1 MPASD
6 CASSVCRDGAIY
18 LLRENIDEREQ
29 TIIGIT
35 GVLKEYESLP
45 YGEFKKQTGR
55 EAELY
60 HTTLFCAEIP
70 DSSIDIIYNGEYD
83 EAIAGAALADEAM
96 PIRLQGPLHALLDGV
111 KEEMPLTE
119 FAKALSAD
127 GAAEAVVEQLEGGG
141 TAYYVGNK
149 YVQIQ
154 FDSDKNGKY
163 DRNLL
168 ISLDEST
175 EETIIPESV
184 AWLEMRN

>member
-1 MPASD
+1 MTRLPASD

-18 LLRENIDEREQ
+18 LLRENIDEGEKDRCTDRCVAKHITVQSFVWYNFTVVDSVKCICVLLSACGKNEREQ

-83 EAIAGAALADEAM
+83 
-96 PIRLQGPLHALLDGV
+96 
-111 KEEMPLTE
+111 
-119 FAKALSAD
+119 
-127 GAAEAVVEQLEGGG
+127 
-141 TAYYVGNK
+141 
-149 YVQIQ
+149 
-154 FDSDKNGKY
+154 
-163 DRNLL
+163 RNLL

>member
-1 MPASD
+1 MLSA
-6 CASSVCRDGAIY
+6 CGK
-18 LLRENIDEREQ
+18 NEREQ

-70 DSSIDIIYNGEYD
+70 DSSIDIIYNG
-83 EAIAGAALADEAM
+83 
-96 PIRLQGPLHALLDGV
+96 
-111 KEEMPLTE
+111 
-119 FAKALSAD
+119 
-127 GAAEAVVEQLEGGG
+127 
-141 TAYYVGNK
+141 
-149 YVQIQ
+149 
-154 FDSDKNGKY
+154 KY

>member
-1 MPASD
+1 MLSA
-6 CASSVCRDGAIY
+6 CGK
-18 LLRENIDEREQ
+18 NEREQ

-83 EAIAGAALADEAM
+83 EAIAGAA
-96 PIRLQGPLHALLDGV
+96 
-111 KEEMPLTE
+111 
-119 FAKALSAD
+119 
-127 GAAEAVVEQLEGGG
+127 EAVVEQLEGGG